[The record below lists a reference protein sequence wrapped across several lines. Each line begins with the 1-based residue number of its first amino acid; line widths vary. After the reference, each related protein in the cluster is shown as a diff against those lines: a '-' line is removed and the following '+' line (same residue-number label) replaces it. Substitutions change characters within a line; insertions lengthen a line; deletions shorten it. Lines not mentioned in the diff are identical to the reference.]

1 MKVLYAIAAAAVT
14 AGPVYADCSYPAPP
28 EKLPDG
34 NSATLDEMVSAQKA
48 LKEYNKA
55 IESYVSCIKLEH
67 DSAASKVGDKP
78 SPEQKKALDDMERVE
93 VQKHNAA
100 IDQLQS
106 VANRFNEQVRLFKA
120 KHKDEPKG

>member
-1 MKVLYAIAAAAVT
+1 MPTAATRT
-14 AGPVYADCSYPAPP
+14 A

-48 LKEYNKA
+48 IKEYNKA

-67 DSAASKVGDKP
+67 DSAASKVGEKP

-106 VANRFNEQVRLFKA
+106 VAARFNEQVRLFKA
-120 KHKDEPKG
+120 KHKTSRRLRDRCSSPSRLTS